1 MRQGNFLPSPKFQLV
16 IGSKQVLI
24 VFEEHI
30 VIARLGSTYHNYH
43 VQMSSVP
50 LSSYLDMFHE
60 TGIGYII
67 WIVVYSNNSNLKTTE
82 LVLPQFITSL
92 HLGHPQAT

>member
-1 MRQGNFLPSPKFQLV
+1 MRPGNFLPSPKFQLV

-24 VFEEHI
+24 IFEELI

-50 LSSYLDMFHE
+50 LSSSFELFLE
-60 TGIGYII
+60 TGIGYMD
-67 WIVVYSNNSNLKTTE
+67 S
-82 LVLPQFITSL
+82 
-92 HLGHPQAT
+92 

>member
-1 MRQGNFLPSPKFQLV
+1 MRQGNFIPSRKFQLV

-24 VFEEHI
+24 VFEEHV

-50 LSSYLDMFHE
+50 LSGSLELFLE
-60 TGIGYII
+60 TGIVYII
-67 WIVVYSNNSNLKTTE
+67 WIVVYSNNSNLEITE
-82 LVLPQFITSL
+82 
-92 HLGHPQAT
+92 